1 MGSVRSSVALG
12 HAAAPAG
19 ARQAKGLS
27 KTCLFEYCSSCY
39 ATPVNKVCNGRGIN
53 FVGFF
58 QYFLIYFFSIF
69 LY

>member
-27 KTCLFEYCSSCY
+27 KTCLFSTTVHLPLPACLS
-39 ATPVNKVCNGRGIN
+39 TVHPVMLL
-53 FVGFF
+53 
-58 QYFLIYFFSIF
+58 Q
-69 LY
+69 